1 MAITLEEVAK
11 LAGVSRS
18 TASRVA
24 NGQPGVS
31 PETRERVLRII
42 REHNYQ
48 PNPSARSLASHRSH
62 KQS

>member
-1 MAITLEEVAK
+1 MAITLEQIAK

-24 NGQPGVS
+24 NEQPGVS

-42 REHNYQ
+42 REYNYQ
-48 PNPSARSLASHRSH
+48 PNPSARSLATHRSQ